1 MGKQLLLLLFIFSL
15 FAPFIILSPPAQA
28 GMVIASFFFFMLA
41 VFLASLGKKPS
52 EALGQLGLLPK
63 KGQSLAILLLFG
75 GATVVACAAVSE
87 AISLILHFL
96 GVLDVYLV
104 QAKILSLPPPILLFA
119 VTLAPLAEES
129 LFRGAIF
136 KKSFSFAIA
145 ASSKSARDAH
155 LPFLASALLSSALFS
170 LMHVGYGSIAEL
182 VVAFSIGMV
191 LCMATA
197 RANSLIPAVV
207 AHACFNFASI
217 IFTVILA

>member
-1 MGKQLLLLLFIFSL
+1 MVLASL
-15 FAPFIILSPPAQA
+15 
-28 GMVIASFFFFMLA
+28 FFFMLA

-75 GATVVACAAVSE
+75 GATAAACAAVSE
-87 AISLILHFL
+87 AISLTLHFL
-96 GVLDVYLV
+96 GFLDVYLV
-104 QAKILSLPPPILLFA
+104 QAKILAFPPPILLFA

-129 LFRGAIF
+129 LFRGVLF
-136 KKSFSFAIA
+136 KKLFDFADA
-145 ASSKSARDAH
+145 TSSKNARSLH

-182 VVAFSIGMV
+182 MVAFSIGMV
-191 LCMATA
+191 LCAATA
-197 RANSLIPAVV
+197 RTNSLIPAVV